1 MTFALALS
9 AALAL
14 TPISADQFVKDYMA
28 ETNLPGAV
36 VVVTKDGQV
45 VHAAGYGHDA
55 GGKPLT
61 ADSPMPLAS
70 LSKSFTARGV
80 MRLVEQ
86 GKVKLDAPVRSYLPE
101 FTMADPRYVK
111 ITVRQLL
118 DQTSGMSDSTFPEL
132 TLDAPATLKD
142 SVAMLR
148 DAKLAGE
155 PGEKFRYHNPNYA
168 VLARMVEKVANKPFA
183 DYMAAEVF
191 APLGMNSTRTVDLT
205 TQQPGASRGY
215 VRAYGQVIQR
225 EQPTW
230 FVNGG
235 AGVVSTANDLGRWLI
250 AQKGQVGAD
259 GTYSA
264 GWSSARSAAGTPLLH
279 HTGWLL
285 THNSVQTVIPSS
297 GYGIA
302 VVTNTGMM
310 SGDDAVNITEGLI
323 QLTEGKAAE
332 ITEPFTMKS
341 DYVLAALTLLSAGLG
356 VLGVVRARR
365 WARRGGWWRWVR
377 LAAYAVPIVAFF
389 TAADLFGLLMNRSGT
404 LGMITYVWLALF
416 VWLAVSALAAAAVV
430 AARIISAVSTS
441 AGRRAASRPSG
452 T

>member
-28 ETNLPGAV
+28 ETNLPGAI

-55 GGKPLT
+55 SGKPLT

-86 GKVKLDAPVRSYLPE
+86 GKVKLDTPVRSYLPE
-101 FTMADPRYVK
+101 FTMADPRYMK

-155 PGEKFRYHNPNYA
+155 PGAQFRYHNPNYA
-168 VLARMVEKVANKPFA
+168 VLARMVEKVSGQPFGR
-183 DYMAAEVF
+183 YMTDQVF
-191 APLGMNSTRTVDLT
+191 KPLGMNATSTVDLT
-205 TQQPGASRGY
+205 TQQPGAGKGY
-215 VRAYGQVIQR
+215 VRAYGQLIPR
-225 EQPTW
+225 EQPKW

-235 AGVVSTANDLGRWLI
+235 AGVVSTANDLGKWLN
-250 AQKGQVGAD
+250 AQKGPVGAD
-259 GTYSA
+259 LTYSG
-264 GWSSARSAAGTPLLH
+264 GWWSKKSAAGTPILE

-285 THNSVQTVIPSS
+285 THNSVQTVIPST

-302 VVTNTGMM
+302 VVTNTGMI
-310 SGDDAVNITEGLI
+310 SGDDAVNISEGLVK
-323 QLTEGKAAE
+323 LAEGAKPE
-332 ITEPFTMKS
+332 ITEPFTMKG
-341 DYVLAALTLLSAGLG
+341 DLVMAALTLLSLALG
-356 VLGVVRARR
+356 VLGVARARR
-365 WARRGGWWRWVR
+365 WRRSLWW
-377 LAAYAVPIVAFF
+377 LLPYALPVVFF
-389 TAADLFGLLMNRSGT
+389 ATLADLAGLVMNRAGT
-404 LGMITYVWLALF
+404 LWQISFVWPALF
-416 VWLAVSALAAAAVV
+416 VWAGVSALASVAVV
-430 AARIISAVSTS
+430 AARLLQKFRHAPV
-441 AGRRAASRPSG
+441 G
-452 T
+452 